1 VYDVVVVLSLLLYL
15 GLKCLHLHS
24 QGAPEWLMW
33 MSCFNVQTVW
43 ALLGFP
49 YMAFAIPV
57 LGDSLHRAKT
67 TAYDQAGQLVPALNG
82 AEMKQRIAL
91 EEEERVEELVAQ
103 AQRDEASDL
112 TGAALR
118 IQKIRRGNQARK
130 RTGARFMRHLVVQTP
145 VGFFVSATEIE
156 KWFN

>member
-1 VYDVVVVLSLLLYL
+1 
-15 GLKCLHLHS
+15 
-24 QGAPEWLMW
+24 
-33 MSCFNVQTVW
+33 
-43 ALLGFP
+43 
-49 YMAFAIPV
+49 
-57 LGDSLHRAKT
+57 
-67 TAYDQAGQLVPALNG
+67 
-82 AEMKQRIAL
+82 MKQRIAL
-91 EEEERVEELVAQ
+91 EEEERVEELMVAQ
-103 AQRDEASDL
+103 AQKDEASDL